1 MLKRPL
7 CLIKPHA
14 GARAIALSLAAGCVA
29 NVPLTVFAQA
39 ASSAATAGTVAGAS
53 ANSPLAVLIDQ
64 GRYWQAHRRGDLAE
78 QAWQK
83 VLRIDPKQPDA
94 LYGMGIILSDR
105 KDGSGAQQ
113 YLQRLREVAPQ
124 YPNIDELGRRL
135 GETSPRDQ
143 TVNDARRL
151 AQSGQNASAVQEYQR
166 AIDGK
171 PATPELTLEY
181 YQALAAT
188 PQGWDQARQGLT
200 QLARQNPNDPRYALA
215 LAQHLTYRDTTRRD
229 GIARL
234 AQLSTDSTVGE
245 QAKKSWRQ
253 ALLWLGARASDAPL
267 YQAYLQASPD
277 DPAVKARFDSMVQQ
291 DQQARERAQADA
303 AVDARGRAVA
313 DGFAALDRGDIVT
326 ARARFSAVLANNP
339 NDGDALGGMGIAALK
354 QEKFDEARTYLERA
368 SRAGNPARW
377 KDALTSATYWS
388 YTSAGIGA
396 RSNGEIAKAKS
407 LFERAIALNPSDT
420 TAQTLL
426 GETLLN
432 SGDPRGAEQAYRMA
446 LRRQADNPDA
456 IRGLVGAL
464 AAQGRGDEA
473 LAFANQL
480 NAEQQAKAGGINKL
494 RGEAEAA
501 QARVAEARGDL
512 GAARSLFEDAL
523 LNNPDD
529 VWMRLD
535 LARIYVRQGAVGNA
549 RSMMDGLL
557 ATHPDMTD
565 ALYASALLSAETQD
579 WTTGLSQLERIPV
592 NQRTPAMTVLQHR
605 LWVHA
610 QAELANRMSRAGQ
623 TQQAEA
629 TLQAATPI
637 AQGSPELIGV
647 LASSYLQAGDTM
659 RALSLVR
666 DAMAAAPN
674 DTGLLLQ
681 YAGILTAVP
690 TAPGQQTNPQ
700 QEAELS
706 AVMRRLA
713 ASQLTPQQRID
724 FNNLNIG
731 MVVKQADMVRQ
742 RGDLASAYDV
752 IAPWLA
758 ATPDNPDL
766 QGALA
771 RLYTSAGDDR
781 SALASYR
788 AALARRPDDIGLQVG
803 AIGAASGAKE
813 YSFAEATANQ
823 ALRAAPDDPRVL
835 AATGRMYHAE
845 GKLSLASRYLQ
856 QALITANSPIQQTP
870 RDTRQGAQ
878 PSVPRG
884 WESAMQRIGSMPL
897 PGTNPFEGK
906 TAVDTTAGTSGAPTG
921 PLSGVFSRST
931 TPMPGLPS
939 YPQPSSPTQNV
950 PNYLPPPQAAPYSTP
965 YVAPYSTPGNVA
977 RPVVA
982 SGGYGPDT
990 SGSSQSGGPA
1000 APLQPYPGQ
1009 APVQDAGQYQG
1020 QYQTQGQGQYQQPQG
1035 QYQPQ
1040 YQQAYPAQNQQQYQ
1054 QPYSAQYQQPQQ
1066 PYQGQNQQPYNA
1078 PYPSQDAAVSSPW
1091 PMSPAA
1097 REAQANANAQSSQ
1110 PRGYSSAPAAKSKHA
1125 STRKQ
1130 TASRNTRQADQTDY
1144 TQQPYPQQPYA
1155 QQGYAYPQQQQQP
1168 YANQGYG
1175 QPYIPQPPAGY
1186 AQAYAPVQTGQQ
1198 AYSGMAGNNPVN
1210 VANAQTLGVADE
1222 LAQINRARSS
1232 TVSGGVIF
1240 RSRSGEN
1247 GLSNLT
1253 DIEAPVQGRI
1263 AAGNGH
1269 VVVTATPVTLD
1280 AGTASSDPATLA
1292 RFGASVV
1299 GGLTGQNNSGDQ
1311 TANGVGLS
1319 VGYET
1324 DRIKAD
1330 VGRTPFGFR
1339 EANWVGGAE
1348 YKGGITDKVSYSIA
1362 VARRAVTDSLLSYA
1376 GTRDS
1381 SLSNVSDATIAAL
1394 SKTPLNATIA
1404 NQLSQTGTLT
1414 WGGVT
1419 SNGGRATLGWDDGT
1433 SGAYVNASYDYFD
1446 GHNVASNTAV
1456 KGGGGVYTRL
1466 FADADQSLT
1475 AGVNT
1480 TLMHYNKNLSYFTY
1494 GQGGYFSPQ
1503 QYVILNIPVEYKG
1516 RNGAFTYDVKGSI
1529 GVQHYHQDASNYFP
1543 NDSTAQQVVALLTA
1557 APYTTSGVY
1566 PSSSKTGVAYSFNA
1580 SAEYRLAPQLFL
1592 GGSASLGNAYQYRE
1606 YLAAVYVRYSFT
1618 KQTGSVSYPPTTL
1631 TSPYLPVTN

>member
-29 NVPLTVFAQA
+29 NVPPSALAQA
-39 ASSAATAGTVAGAS
+39 ASSTATAGAGATGAA
-53 ANSPLAVLIDQ
+53 ANANAPLSVLIDQ

-113 YLQRLREVAPQ
+113 YLQRLRAVAPQ

-166 AIDGK
+166 AINGK

-200 QLARQNPNDPRYALA
+200 QLARQNPSDPRYALA

-234 AQLSTDSTVGE
+234 EQLSTDSTVGE

-291 DQQARERAQADA
+291 DKQARERAQADA

-313 DGFAALDRGDIVT
+313 DGFASLDRGDIVT

-388 YTSAGIGA
+388 YTSGGIGA

-420 TAQTLL
+420 TAQTML

-501 QARVAEARGDL
+501 QARAAEARGDL

-592 NQRTPAMTVLQHR
+592 NQRTPAMTMLQHR

-629 TLQAATPI
+629 TLQAATPT

-666 DAMAAAPN
+666 DAMAVAPA

-681 YAGILTAVP
+681 YAGILTGIP

-731 MVVKQADMVRQ
+731 IVVKQTDTVRQ

-766 QGALA
+766 QAALA

-788 AALARRPDDIGLQVG
+788 AALARRPDDIGFQVA
-803 AIGAASGAKE
+803 AIGAASGAKQF
-813 YSFAEATANQ
+813 SFAEATANQ

-835 AATGRMYHAE
+835 TATGRMYHAE

-856 QALITANSPIQQTP
+856 QALIAANTPVQQTP

-878 PSVPRG
+878 PAVPRG

-906 TAVDTTAGTSGAPTG
+906 TAVDTNAGAPGAPTG
-921 PLSGVFSRST
+921 LLSGVFSRST
-931 TPMPGLPS
+931 SPMPGLPS
-939 YPQPSSPTQNV
+939 YPQPSSPMQNV

-965 YVAPYSTPGNVA
+965 YVAPYTAPGNVA
-977 RPVVA
+977 RPVAA

-1020 QYQTQGQGQYQQPQG
+1020 QYQAQGQAQYQPQS

-1040 YQQAYPAQNQQQYQ
+1040 YQQP
-1054 QPYSAQYQQPQQ
+1054 
-1066 PYQGQNQQPYNA
+1066 QQPYNA
-1078 PYPSQDAAVSSPW
+1078 PYPSQDAAISSPW

-1097 REAQANANAQSSQ
+1097 REAQANAYAQSSQ
-1110 PRGYSSAPAAKSKHA
+1110 PRVYSSAPAAKSKHA
-1125 STRKQ
+1125 STRKR

-1144 TQQPYPQQPYA
+1144 TQQPYPQQPYPQQPYA
-1155 QQGYAYPQQQQQP
+1155 QQGYGYPQQQQQA

-1198 AYSGMAGNNPVN
+1198 ANSGMAGNNPVN

-1263 AAGNGH
+1263 AAGSGH

-1280 AGTASSDPATLA
+1280 AGTAQTTADTLN
-1292 RFGASVV
+1292 RFGSGQAASSSPLV
-1299 GGLTGQNNSGDQ
+1299 NNYGNQ
-1311 TANGVGLS
+1311 TASGVGLS

-1324 DRIKAD
+1324 NSVKVD
-1330 VGRTPFGFR
+1330 VGTTPLGFR
-1339 EANWVGGAE
+1339 EENLVGGGQYNGA
-1348 YKGGITDKVSYSIA
+1348 ITDKVSYSIA

-1376 GTRDS
+1376 GARDQGQN
-1381 SLSNVSDATIAAL
+1381 LE
-1394 SKTPLNATIA
+1394 
-1404 NQLSQTGTLT
+1404 

-1419 SNGGRATLGWDDGT
+1419 SNGGRADLGWDDGT
-1433 SGAYVNASYDYFD
+1433 SGVYANFAFQYYD
-1446 GHNVASNTAV
+1446 GHNVASNTSE
-1456 KGGGGVYTRL
+1456 KGGGGFYTRL
-1466 FADADQSLT
+1466 FQDGNQTLT

-1503 QYVILNIPVEYKG
+1503 QYVILNLPVEYTG
-1516 RNGAFTYDVKGSI
+1516 RTGPFTYDVKGSI
-1529 GVQHYHQDASNYFP
+1529 GVQHYRQDASDYFP
-1543 NDSTAQQVVALLTA
+1543 TNGNIQ
-1557 APYTTSGVY
+1557 PGTSGTAGSTY
-1566 PSSSKTGVAYSFNA
+1566 ASSTKTGLSYSF
-1580 SAEYRLAPQLFL
+1580 SATGEFQLAPQLAA
-1592 GGSASLGNAYQYRE
+1592 GVTASLGNAYQYRE

-1618 KQTGSVSYPPTTL
+1618 KQTGALSFPPAPL
-1631 TSPYLPVTN
+1631 SSPYLSLAN